1 MSAAERLR
9 SPDTAA
15 RLAAITEMGERR
27 DADEDELH
35 ALAECLGHEKKVVQR
50 QAAEAFAALNDRGIT
65 VRAIVTTALRSTAPR
80 QQWGAAFALSLLG
93 PAPPEALPVLL
104 ACLGNSDGDVRWAA
118 ANIMVRM
125 RDEPRLVELLQD
137 ALCTGNPAQRK
148 MAAYCLRDL
157 DARSPAVQRALFDAL
172 RDAEPG
178 VRIAVM
184 SSLARLG
191 VDRAAVAQR
200 VTQLLRDVHDG
211 VRRAAAAVLGSL
223 GDRSEPVLA
232 ALRAAA
238 SERDPSLQR
247 AAERSLRLLEAPR

>member
-1 MSAAERLR
+1 MSAVERLR
-9 SPDTAA
+9 SPDAA
-15 RLAAITEMGERR
+15 ERLAAIAELGERR
-27 DADEDELH
+27 NVDQDELH
-35 ALAECLGHEKKVVQR
+35 ALAECLGYEKKVVQR
-50 QAAEAFAALNDRGIT
+50 RAAEVFAALNDRGIA
-65 VRAIVTTALRSTAPR
+65 VRVIVTTALRSNTPR

-93 PAPPEALPVLL
+93 TAPPEALPVLL
-104 ACLGNSDGDVRWAA
+104 ACLGSDDGDVRWAA

-125 RDEPRLVELLQD
+125 KDTPRLVELLQD
-137 ALCTGNPAQRK
+137 ALRTGNPAQRK

-172 RDAEPG
+172 CDTEPG

-184 SSLARLG
+184 SSLACLG
-191 VDRAAVAQR
+191 ADRAAVAQR

-223 GDRSEPVLA
+223 GDRSEPILA

-238 SERDPSLQR
+238 SERDASLQR
-247 AAERSLRLLEAPR
+247 AAQRSLRLLEAPR